1 MNERITTAGVAFID
15 GKILI
20 AQRKA
25 GGPLSLKWEF
35 PGGKNRYT
43 ESVEDTLKR
52 EWMEELGVEIEVGAE
67 LTTVEF
73 VNSGVAYHLKARVV
87 VPQSMDFKLNEHLDL
102 KFVYPRELLDYP
114 FGDSDRQIAEYL
126 SATFS

>member
-15 GKILI
+15 GKVLI
-20 AQRKA
+20 AQRKE
-25 GGPLSLKWEF
+25 GGPLSMKWEF

-52 EWMEELGVEIEVGAE
+52 EWMEELGVDIDVFEE

-73 VNSGVAYHLKARVV
+73 TNGGVRYHLKARRVE
-87 VPQSMDFKLNEHLDL
+87 PKSTDFRLNEHLDL
-102 KFVYPRELLDYP
+102 KLVPPSELLSFSY
-114 FGDSDRQIAEYL
+114 GDSDRQIASYL
-126 SATFS
+126 SSSFS